1 MTYCIDAG
9 NASYSSGDMVK
20 VISPGSRSTPPLLR
34 RPLTMLR
41 RNVFLVVDEV
51 LLLLVAL
58 VLLVLLMML
67 LLLAFAVWWEDVVGK
82 HSGRRVAG
90 DAERLSVL
98 DLGDDPA
105 LWNRRPTSHEPA
117 MQAAT
122 LPNSTLP
129 CVAEGRA
136 LELARCSQL
145 PLCDSDLQEVI
156 LEARAGMMVAK
167 GVEIWGLDGLECRDF
182 VYGWIVDVS
191 VRAENRRA
199 GDR

>member
-41 RNVFLVVDEV
+41 RNVFL
-51 LLLLVAL
+51 LVAVL
-58 VLLVLLMML
+58 VLLVVLVLLILLILLMML

-129 CVAEGRA
+129 LCCRRKGARIG
-136 LELARCSQL
+136 ELQSAAA
-145 PLCDSDLQEVI
+145 V
-156 LEARAGMMVAK
+156 
-167 GVEIWGLDGLECRDF
+167 
-182 VYGWIVDVS
+182 
-191 VRAENRRA
+191 
-199 GDR
+199 

>member
-1 MTYCIDAG
+1 MAYCIDAG

-34 RPLTMLR
+34 RPLTILR
-41 RNVFLVVDEV
+41 RNVFLLEEV
-51 LLLLVAL
+51 LVSLVLLALL
-58 VLLVLLMML
+58 VLLVML

-122 LPNSTLP
+122 LPESTLR
-129 CVAEGRA
+129 CAVLQKKGR
-136 LELARCSQL
+136 
-145 PLCDSDLQEVI
+145 
-156 LEARAGMMVAK
+156 
-167 GVEIWGLDGLECRDF
+167 
-182 VYGWIVDVS
+182 
-191 VRAENRRA
+191 
-199 GDR
+199 

>member
-34 RPLTMLR
+34 RPLTILR
-41 RNVFLVVDEV
+41 RNVFLLEEV
-51 LLLLVAL
+51 L
-58 VLLVLLMML
+58 VLLVLLVML

-105 LWNRRPTSHEPA
+105 LWNRLPTSHEPA

-122 LPNSTLP
+122 LPKSTLR
-129 CVAEGRA
+129 CAAEGRA
-136 LELARCSQL
+136 LELASCSQL
-145 PLCDSDLQEVI
+145 ALCDSDLQ
-156 LEARAGMMVAK
+156 K
-167 GVEIWGLDGLECRDF
+167 
-182 VYGWIVDVS
+182 
-191 VRAENRRA
+191 
-199 GDR
+199 